1 MFLVENPRNHFAI
14 CFSLLEEEEQ
24 VDICGK
30 LTQLR
35 KERMNLVSTQAQYRL
50 VYDIIHR
57 YICTSL
63 KLRFITFNLVFFNQK
78 LVWLMI

>member
-1 MFLVENPRNHFAI
+1 MLLVKNPQIHIAT

-63 KLRFITFNLVFFNQK
+63 KLRFVTFILVILPK
-78 LVWLMI
+78 S